1 MSPLPVA
8 FSLMA
13 SFMSAITLLGVTFE
27 NYTFGTQFMII
38 NLSYAIGK
46 IRVVYDRVWK
56 RKNYFEIL
64 AFLQIEWGKSRAGKF
79 KTSFWICC
87 SWFSSFNLKKGGNY
101 KIIFPFPYPIIYNP
115 GGILN
120 WKKKLYFKTLTFFAV
135 TFIPSDI
142 YSQWRLFLFLGIN
155 DLGINVLG
163 INVF

>member
-56 RKNYFEIL
+56 RKIYFEIP
-64 AFLQIEWGKSRAGKF
+64 AFLQIERGKSRAGKF
-79 KTSFWICC
+79 KTSNENKNGFV
-87 SWFSSFNLKKGGNY
+87 FV
-101 KIIFPFPYPIIYNP
+101 II
-115 GGILN
+115 
-120 WKKKLYFKTLTFFAV
+120 
-135 TFIPSDI
+135 
-142 YSQWRLFLFLGIN
+142 
-155 DLGINVLG
+155 
-163 INVF
+163 